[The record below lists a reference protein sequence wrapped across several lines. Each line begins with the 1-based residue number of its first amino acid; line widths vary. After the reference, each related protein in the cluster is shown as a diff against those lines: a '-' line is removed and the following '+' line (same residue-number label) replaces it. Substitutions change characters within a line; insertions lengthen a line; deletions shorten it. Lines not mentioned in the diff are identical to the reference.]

1 MHRRNMAK
9 TMATPRER
17 NGVSATRRFIVPV
30 AALMFV
36 VGAAMIAVILYSA
49 RKMDENIVGA
59 QTELIDNS
67 INARLTRSLS
77 ELRSVAWWDEMVTK
91 SRGTTY
97 DPAWLDLEVGV
108 FMTES
113 FHHDRIMILDEQNRP
128 VYGFAGESRTAAAQH
143 RTDLAAV
150 RALVAQVRGGRS
162 ASPRITDAAFTGDA
176 VESDFSNRR
185 YGRSAAAVVQI
196 GSHGELASVM
206 TITPSVNMALQ
217 SPRPRILVS
226 FIKLDEA
233 YWQGAGRDMLLPDLG
248 FGSPAGERRGGYTL
262 KTDDG
267 RPLGTLAWTPRRP
280 GLLLLKNVLP
290 LVLVG
295 LAICIVIVS
304 ALARRLFSASRA
316 LELREAAAQHLA
328 NHDALTG
335 LPNRR
340 LLESE
345 LVAFAEAAE
354 REGTKLAIACV
365 DVDRFKDINDTLGH
379 HAGDQLVRGL
389 AERLR
394 AAMRED
400 DFVARLG
407 GDEFAVVRN
416 CRDDADAESLLA
428 TVRDCFGTPFRVTG
442 HLVEANASVGIAFA
456 EAGRSF
462 EDLMREA
469 DIALYEAKASG
480 RGCDVRFE
488 SSMAQKIEKRRTL
501 EVDLKTAIAQGELSV
516 LYQPI
521 VEASTGQISSV
532 EALCRW
538 TSARHGVV
546 PPDVFIPIAEEA
558 GLMADLGRF
567 VIERAIA
574 DSLRWPQL
582 HTAINVSAAQLRS
595 VSILE
600 DLIAPTQ
607 RHGVSPERITVEI
620 TESVLLS
627 NDAHTTRM
635 LQTLKDCGFALALDD
650 FGTGYSS
657 LAYIRDF
664 PFDRLKIDRSFVHG
678 LQNSD
683 RALAIIEAVANFG
696 RILGKDVV
704 AEGIETEQEMQA
716 MQKVGCTHLQ
726 GWLFSKALPA
736 ERIEAMVALGRLSA
750 IRSDRAVTVVGEV
763 GTESPVAARA
773 ITSRRRGGR
782 RA

>member
-1 MHRRNMAK
+1 MAK
-9 TMATPRER
+9 TIAITRER

-30 AALMFV
+30 AGLMFV
-36 VGAAMIAVILYSA
+36 VGAMMIAVILYSA

-91 SRGTTY
+91 SRGTTF

-113 FHHDRIMILDEQNRP
+113 FHHHRIIILDEQDRP
-128 VYGFAGESRTAAAQH
+128 VYGFAGESRTAAAQQ
-143 RTDLAAV
+143 RADLARVMPLV
-150 RALVAQVRGGRS
+150 RQVRGGRN
-162 ASPRITDAAFTGDA
+162 ASPRLDAASTGDA
-176 VESDFSNRR
+176 VESDFSSRR

-196 GSHGELASVM
+196 GNHGELASVM
-206 TITPSVNMALQ
+206 TITPSVDMALQ

-226 FIKLDEA
+226 FIKLDNA
-233 YWQGAGRDMLLPDLG
+233 YWQAAGRDMLLPDLG
-248 FGSPAGERRGGYTL
+248 FGSPSGERRGGYSL

-316 LELREAAAQHLA
+316 LQVREAAAQHLA

-340 LLESE
+340 LLETE
-345 LVAFAEAAE
+345 LVTFAEAAE
-354 REGTKLAIACV
+354 RDGARLAIACV

-379 HAGDQLVRGL
+379 HAGDQLIRGL

-394 AAMRED
+394 ATVRED

-416 CRDDADAESLLA
+416 CRDDADSESLLA

-442 HLVEANASVGIAFA
+442 HLLEANASVGIAFA

-488 SSMAQKIEKRRTL
+488 ASMAQKIEKRRML

-538 TSARHGVV
+538 TSARHGPVS
-546 PPDVFIPIAEEA
+546 PDIFIPIAEEA

-567 VIERAIA
+567 VIERAVK

-607 RHGVSPERITVEI
+607 RHGISPERITVEI

-716 MQKVGCTHLQ
+716 MQKAGCTHLQ

-736 ERIEAMVALGRLSA
+736 ARIEAMVALGRLSA
-750 IRSDRAVTVVGEV
+750 IRGDRAVGVVGEV
-763 GTESPVAARA
+763 GAESPMAARA

-782 RA
+782 RG

>member
-1 MHRRNMAK
+1 MAK
-9 TMATPRER
+9 SVTNRGEQ
-17 NGVSATRRFIVPV
+17 NGVSATRRFVVPIAIVM
-30 AALMFV
+30 LL
-36 VGAAMIAVILYSA
+36 VGAAMVAVILYSA
-49 RKMDENIVGA
+49 RKMDENIVSA

-67 INARLTRSLS
+67 LNARLTRSLS
-77 ELRSVAWWDEMVTK
+77 EVRSVAWWDEAVTK
-91 SRGTTY
+91 SRGTI
-97 DPAWLDLEVGV
+97 DSGWLDLEVGA

-128 VYGFAGESRTAAAQH
+128 VYGYNGNGRVDPSRLRGDLTA
-143 RTDLAAV
+143 V
-150 RALVAQVRGGRS
+150 MPLVAQIRGGRNI
-162 ASPRITDAAFTGDA
+162 SPRITDASYADGATEGTT
-176 VESDFSNRR
+176 ERR
-185 YGRSAAAVVQI
+185 YGRSAAAVVKI
-196 GSHGELASVM
+196 GDHGELASAM
-206 TITPSVNMALQ
+206 AITPSVDMSLQ
-217 SPRPRILVS
+217 NPRPRILVS
-226 FIKLDEA
+226 FIKLDQG
-233 YWQGAGRDMLLPDLG
+233 YWAAAGRDMLLPDLG
-248 FGSPAGERRGGYTL
+248 FGQPSGERRGDYQL
-262 KTDDG
+262 KTDTG
-267 RPLGTLAWTPRRP
+267 QPLGTLTWTPRRP
-280 GLLLLKNVLP
+280 GLLLMKNVLP
-290 LVLVG
+290 LVLIG
-295 LAICIVIVS
+295 LAISLVVVG
-304 ALARRLFSASRA
+304 AFARRLFSASRA
-316 LELREAAAQHLA
+316 IEAREAKAQHLA
-328 NHDALTG
+328 NHDSLTG

-340 LLESE
+340 KLETE
-345 LVAFAEAAE
+345 FDLFTEIAQ
-354 REGTKLAIACV
+354 REGQTLAIACV

-379 HAGDQLVRGL
+379 HAGDQLIRSL

-394 AAMRED
+394 GAIRAG
-400 DFVARLG
+400 DFIARLG
-407 GDEFAVVRN
+407 GDEFAVMRS
-416 CRDDADAESLLA
+416 CRDVADGESLLA
-428 TVRDCFGTPFRVTG
+428 NIRDCFGTPFRVVG
-442 HLVEANASVGIAFA
+442 HLVEANASVGVAFA
-456 EAGRSF
+456 EPGRSF

-488 SSMAQKIEKRRTL
+488 AEMGAKIETRRML
-501 EVDLKTAIAQGELSV
+501 EVDLKTAITNGELAV

-538 TSARHGVV
+538 TSPRHGAV
-546 PPDVFIPIAEEA
+546 PPDIFIPIAEEA

-567 VIERAIA
+567 VIDRAVQ

-600 DLIAPTQ
+600 DLIAPTEK
-607 RHGVSPERITVEI
+607 HGVSPERITIEI

-627 NDAHTTRM
+627 NDGHTSRM

-678 LQNSD
+678 LKNSE

-726 GWLFSKALPA
+726 GYLFSRALAA
-736 ERIEAMVALGRLSA
+736 EKIEAMVALGRLAA
-750 IRSDRAVTVVGEV
+750 IRNSEPVLGED
-763 GTESPVAARA
+763 SKIARRT
-773 ITSRRRGGR
+773 ITGR
-782 RA
+782 RSDGSGRAA